1 MTLNEKGKS
10 FSTFGGSPALP
21 SISSLTR
28 FLEIHRDIHCA
39 FIQGGQMC
47 LLNKALPGFEWSMVE
62 SAAPM
67 RRCKIA
73 TCPV

>member
-1 MTLNEKGKS
+1 MRLSEKGKS

-28 FLEIHRDIHCA
+28 FLEIHRDLHCA

-62 SAAPM
+62 SAALM
-67 RRCKIA
+67 
-73 TCPV
+73 